1 VRFLPQDRILPQVY
15 GPLQDQYPDAGV
27 DVPLHELLRMT
38 VSLSDNVTAGI
49 LLRLVGGPK
58 AVNTYIAALP
68 VSGFH
73 LQDSEAGLHREVS
86 AQYQKKLV

>member
-1 VRFLPQDRILPQVY
+1 
-15 GPLQDQYPDAGV
+15 
-27 DVPLHELLRMT
+27 
-38 VSLSDNVTAGI
+38 
-49 LLRLVGGPK
+49 VGGPK

-86 AQYQKKLV
+86 AQYRKKLV